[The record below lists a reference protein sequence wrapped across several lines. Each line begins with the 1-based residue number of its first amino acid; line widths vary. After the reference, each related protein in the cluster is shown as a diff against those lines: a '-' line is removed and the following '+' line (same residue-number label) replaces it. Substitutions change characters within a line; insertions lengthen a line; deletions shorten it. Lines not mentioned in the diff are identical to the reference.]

1 MELYEALLKRR
12 SIRQY
17 KSDEIKNE
25 DLEKI
30 LIAAKHAPTGM
41 NKQTLKFFAIKN
53 DRVLELEEAMKKG
66 LDNDEYSLRG
76 ARAMILVTSDKNS
89 PHNEAD
95 TGCAMM
101 NIYYAAMSLGLGG
114 CWINQLRLCIDTEP
128 VRNYL
133 DNIGVPSDYICL
145 GMMAL
150 GVPDEVPEHKERVE
164 EYKIV
169 E

>member
-12 SIRQY
+12 SVRKY
-17 KSDEIKNE
+17 KDEEISNE
-25 DLEKI
+25 VLEKI

-53 DRVLELEEAMKKG
+53 DRVLELEKLMKKA
-66 LDNDEYSLRG
+66 LQNKEYSLRG
-76 ARAMILVTSDKNS
+76 AKAMILVTSDADS
-89 PHNEAD
+89 PHREAD

-101 NIYYAAMSLGLGG
+101 NIYYAAQSLGFGG
-114 CWINQLRLCIDTEP
+114 CWINQMRIAIEDADT
-128 VRNYL
+128 RNYL
-133 DNIGVPSDYICL
+133 TEIGVPENYVCL

-150 GVPDEVPEHKERVE
+150 GIPDEVPAHKERVE
-164 EYKIV
+164 EYFIV